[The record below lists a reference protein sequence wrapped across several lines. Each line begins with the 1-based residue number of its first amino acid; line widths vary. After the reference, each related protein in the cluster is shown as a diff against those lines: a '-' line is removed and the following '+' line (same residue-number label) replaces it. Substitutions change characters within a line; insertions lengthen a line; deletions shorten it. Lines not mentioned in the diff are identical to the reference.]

1 MSARTKKKDS
11 AHDDAMA
18 AAKFALVAAGV
29 EQVEIRPLRK
39 GWLGYDS
46 ETPRRYIILDRW
58 REHAIWEKKC
68 RGVVLR
74 MNIMRQYIQM
84 ATSFSVPPP
93 LPPSC
98 LALLPPPLLRG
109 VI

>member
-29 EQVEIRPLRK
+29 EQIEIRPLRK

-58 REHAIWEKKC
+58 GEHAIWEKKC

-84 ATSFSVPPP
+84 ATSFSVRRPFPTAA
-93 LPPSC
+93 C
-98 LALLPPPLLRG
+98 RRRHWRG

>member
-46 ETPRRYIILDRW
+46 ETPRRY
-58 REHAIWEKKC
+58 
-68 RGVVLR
+68 
-74 MNIMRQYIQM
+74 
-84 ATSFSVPPP
+84 
-93 LPPSC
+93 
-98 LALLPPPLLRG
+98 
-109 VI
+109 